1 MGRPQPVRAETPV
14 PVKHRSRR
22 GPRGGITMTVWAG
35 LERLGRGLTGRP
47 SAAPKPWWQT
57 GELPVRHGP
66 DSDRAWREA
75 ESVGEGVAATELLID
90 AAAVLQ
96 KTAAAGTD
104 RTELFD
110 LWEIVSYVRDALTFT
125 RHAVVL
131 YAARPE
137 MLIDG
142 GDQEAIRL
150 PLDSV
155 LRLAGLVEAWLDP
168 QTWLAEPD
176 NDDHCGDVDD
186 FDGGAGTTTWGWPS
200 RDASTTDVVG
210 ETLSRLAAELR
221 QTAAQGAEVSGRGPL
236 ELAVAD
242 LVDAVVQIRRDELRA
257 QHAGGQQG
265 RQSAAEAVWQMVDLA
280 QLATNR
286 VVAASGLGTP
296 PDGRHFE
303 GHPEAFDPYAIN
315 TRGHE
320 RPARPTTS
328 GTANAYQAQDS
339 RPCHAPQT
347 EVTLEPD

>member
-1 MGRPQPVRAETPV
+1 
-14 PVKHRSRR
+14 
-22 GPRGGITMTVWAG
+22 
-35 LERLGRGLTGRP
+35 
-47 SAAPKPWWQT
+47 
-57 GELPVRHGP
+57 
-66 DSDRAWREA
+66 
-75 ESVGEGVAATELLID
+75 
-90 AAAVLQ
+90 
-96 KTAAAGTD
+96 
-104 RTELFD
+104 
-110 LWEIVSYVRDALTFT
+110 
-125 RHAVVL
+125 
-131 YAARPE
+131 